1 VTVEQQIRW
10 ALGLVLAA
18 ILVIVGISYWNTV
31 ELTQSEQ
38 LVQHTQEVG
47 KEIETLLVAV
57 VDSETGARGFVITSS
72 EAFLEPASR
81 AERAVPAHIARL
93 RELTADYAVQLQRIA
108 TLQGLITKRFDFN
121 RRIVSIR
128 RAQGLDA
135 TTSLVASG
143 EGKVLTDGI
152 RSVLADMRTEEESR
166 LSERQQTA
174 QSHAQA
180 ARYIGV
186 VLVVLLLT
194 AISAF
199 FTVIR
204 RDIAARA
211 RTMEALEHSEN
222 TLRAFAQQLER
233 SNRDLQD
240 FAMVASHDLQEPLRK
255 IRMFGDRLKEECGA
269 TLPAHGRDYLE
280 RMQNAAARGQAL
292 IEGLLAYSRVTTKA
306 QPPVPI
312 ALDAVA
318 REVVGDLEGRITA
331 VGGRVEIGRL
341 PTIEADPLQMR
352 QLLQNL
358 IGNALKF
365 HREGES
371 ALVRV
376 EARRAL
382 GGEVPIGEAGA
393 NGEMWT
399 LSVADNGVGFD
410 EKYLDRIFKLFQR
423 LHERG
428 VYDGAGMGLAICRK
442 IVERHNGTITAT
454 STPGRGA
461 TFLVTLPAKQPR
473 RETLG

>member
-1 VTVEQQIRW
+1 MTVEQQIRW

-108 TLQGLITKRFDFN
+108 TLQGLIAKRFDFN

-166 LSERQQTA
+166 LSERQRTA

-186 VLVVLLLT
+186 VLVLLLLT

-204 RDIAARA
+204 RDITARA

-255 IRMFGDRLKEECGA
+255 IRMFGDRLTEECGA

-306 QPPVPI
+306 QPPVPT

-318 REVVGDLEGRITA
+318 REVVGDLEGRLTA

-376 EARRAL
+376 EARRAVS
-382 GGEVPIGEAGA
+382 GEAPIGEGGA
-393 NGEMWT
+393 NDEMWT
-399 LSVADNGVGFD
+399 LSVADNGIGFD

>member
-10 ALGLVLAA
+10 ALGLVLAV

-31 ELTQSEQ
+31 ELSNSER

-72 EAFLEPASR
+72 EAFLEPANR
-81 AERAVPAHIARL
+81 AERDVPAHVARL
-93 RELTADYAVQLQRIA
+93 RELTADNPVQLQRIA
-108 TLQGLITKRFDFN
+108 ALQRLIAKRFDFN
-121 RRIVSIR
+121 RRTVSTR
-128 RAQGLDA
+128 RERGLDA
-135 TTSLVASG
+135 ATSLVASG
-143 EGKVLTDGI
+143 EGKTFTDGVRSVLTD
-152 RSVLADMRTEEESR
+152 MRLEEESL
-166 LSERQQTA
+166 LSERQRTA

-180 ARYIGV
+180 ARSIGV

-211 RTMEALEHSEN
+211 RTMEALEHSEI

-269 TLPAHGRDYLE
+269 TLPPHGRDYLE
-280 RMQNAAARGQAL
+280 RMQNAAVRGQAL

-318 REVVGDLEGRITA
+318 REVVGDLEGWLATA
-331 VGGRVEIGRL
+331 GGRVEIGRL

-365 HREGES
+365 HRADQS
-371 ALVRV
+371 PLVRV
-376 EARRAL
+376 EARRTVSNEAPA
-382 GGEVPIGEAGA
+382 GDAGA
-393 NGEMWT
+393 EEEAWT
-399 LSVADNGVGFD
+399 LSVADNGIGFD

-473 RETLG
+473 RETFG